1 MSLVRRKHPLLVLLL
16 VASTL
21 AISPAH
27 PALPQEHPFPWH
39 EVGEDGSVKVNLYV
53 FWAESC
59 PHCHRALRFLDAL
72 EQELSWLEVRPLEVS
87 SPENLAA
94 YSALAEQLGADA
106 RYVPAFFYCGQ
117 SFQGYDDDATTG
129 RSLRQSLEACR
140 AELLAQMGTGGSPA
154 TDRALAAPG
163 APPID
168 LPLLGR
174 LDPSALSL
182 PVLTLILGTL
192 DAFNPCAFFVLLFL
206 LSLMVHARSR
216 ARMALVGGV
225 FVLFSGVLY
234 FAFMAAWLNLFL
246 LVGYLPLVTIGAGLV
261 ALFVGAINIKDFVW
275 PKRGISLSIPERAK
289 PGFYARTR
297 DLVGAANLPAMLAG
311 TVTLA
316 LAANAYELL
325 CTAGFPLVF
334 TRILTLSDLS
344 TPAYYGYLALYNAV
358 YVLPLLA
365 IVIAFVI
372 TLGGRKLKE
381 EEGRILKLLSGLMML
396 GLGLVLL
403 LAPGALSDPLTA
415 LALIMAALA
424 VTALAIWVARRTD
437 RFSRAAP

>member
-1 MSLVRRKHPLLVLLL
+1 VAISLVR
-16 VASTL
+16 
-21 AISPAH
+21 PAV
-27 PALPQEHPFPWH
+27 PEERPFTWH
-39 EVGEDGSVKVNLYV
+39 EFEEDGSVRVNLYV
-53 FWAESC
+53 FWSETC
-59 PHCHRALRFLDAL
+59 PHCHRALRFLGAL
-72 EQELSWLEVRPLEVS
+72 KKELSWLDVQALEVS
-87 SPENLAA
+87 EPENAEFYA
-94 YSALAEQLGADA
+94 TLAEQLGADA
-106 RYVPAFFYCGQ
+106 RYVPAFFYCGR

-129 RSLRQSLEACR
+129 RFLRQSLGACQ

-163 APPID
+163 APPIV

-182 PVLTLILGTL
+182 PVLTLVLGAL

-225 FVLFSGVLY
+225 FVLFSGLLY
-234 FAFMAAWLNLFL
+234 FVFMAAWLNLFL
-246 LVGYLPLVTIGAGLV
+246 LVGYLPVVTIAAGLI
-261 ALFVGAINIKDFVW
+261 ALFVGGINVKDFVW

-344 TPAYYGYLALYNAV
+344 TPAYYGYLALYNLV

-365 IVIAFVI
+365 IVVVFVV
-372 TLGGRKLKE
+372 TLGARKLKE
-381 EEGRILKLLSGLMML
+381 GEGRVLKLLSGLMML

-403 LAPGALSDPLTA
+403 FAPEALSHPLTA
-415 LALIMAALA
+415 LALILAALVA
-424 VTALAIWVARRTD
+424 TALVVWMAGGLTGGPQQGA
-437 RFSRAAP
+437 SRIAE